1 MVRGRVEAM
10 DSGVV
15 FEKGRAHVNGGL
27 SIRVARRASNS
38 FAQRGSKAPDA
49 KIEKEVS
56 KVEAKSRRVYT
67 RPDLPL
73 NESDSFELLE
83 RSALQGASIKSP
95 TKSGK
100 QIPGWQIGP
109 WSPPKPSS
117 QHYLK
122 NSKSPLKRS
131 QGSVISE
138 VYVKPK
144 VSKKCVDG
152 DGTCVVPK
160 KALLE
165 LSAYLTAFF
174 DMLNLRKDIEQMSKA
189 PHVLLA
195 ICLQDTIEILLE
207 YDQNFKQTIRDP
219 KRLSS
224 KTLITIRNAYREKNE
239 VWINPVLRYPKGAS
253 PEELARFGQ
262 LNNSH
267 LVGQSDK
274 EIEAGIHIDNS
285 EFEALTQPI
294 DISLT

>member
-1 MVRGRVEAM
+1 M
-10 DSGVV
+10 
-15 FEKGRAHVNGGL
+15 NGGVGF
-27 SIRVARRASNS
+27 RGGRRASNS
-38 FAQRGSKAPDA
+38 FAPRGSKASDA
-49 KIEKEVS
+49 KNEKEVS
-56 KVEAKSRRVYT
+56 KVRAKSRRVYT
-67 RPDLPL
+67 RPDLLL
-73 NESDSFELLE
+73 NESESFELLG
-83 RSALQGASIKSP
+83 RSALQGASTKSP

-100 QIPGWQIGP
+100 HIPSWQIGP

-122 NSKSPLKRS
+122 NSKSPLKKS

-138 VYVKPK
+138 VFPK
-144 VSKKCVDG
+144 VKVCKKCVDR

-160 KALLE
+160 KSLLE

-174 DMLNLRKDIEQMSKA
+174 NMLNLRKDIEQMSKA

-195 ICLQDTIEILLE
+195 IYLQDSIEILLE
-207 YDQNFKQTIRDP
+207 YDQNFTETVRDP

-224 KTLITIRNAYREKNE
+224 KTLVTIRNAYRQKNE
-239 VWINPVLRYPKGAS
+239 VNMGPVVPDPKGS
-253 PEELARFGQ
+253 SLEELPMFGQ

-274 EIEAGIHIDNS
+274 EIEAGINICNS
-285 EFEALTQPI
+285 EFEALTKPI